1 MRKNKYTERFGF
13 FFFASSCSWR
23 WSDGPVR
30 PRIPRPLFGSECA
43 SLSAAPLYHSRW
55 SRENGEVIVSNSFYY
70 FFFSMQHIHSLILLT
85 PTSYIESFFLGPRIS
100 LLYESDFH
108 SVETNGLPAGKKK
121 KKKLL
126 FSSSPQL
133 FFPWGDNFA
142 FLLPLLAAH
151 APKRRGDGRS
161 FLTLTFYFILFHF
174 FFSGSLLTLRLS
186 ASIRWRREA
195 RDFDVRLTCTL

>member
-1 MRKNKYTERFGF
+1 M
-13 FFFASSCSWR
+13 
-23 WSDGPVR
+23 
-30 PRIPRPLFGSECA
+30 
-43 SLSAAPLYHSRW
+43 
-55 SRENGEVIVSNSFYY
+55 
-70 FFFSMQHIHSLILLT
+70 
-85 PTSYIESFFLGPRIS
+85 GPRIS

-121 KKKLL
+121 KKKLV

-133 FFPWGDNFA
+133 FFPWGVNFA

-161 FLTLTFYFILFHF
+161 FLTSIIILFHF

-195 RDFDVRLTCTL
+195 RDFDVRLTSNNEYFFSLLLNKYPELSPVELKLCAYLRLNPSTKDLALITNRSMRTIESTRTNIRKKMNLTSQENLVTHLLSFSNE